1 MLSENSIDKLV
12 QPLVD
17 RQENINNYVIGV
29 IAKRVKEIGTM
40 SKTDVK
46 TLKSLLKSGSDVKQI
61 NKELAKHSNLQ
72 EKEIKSIIKTVA
84 SDTYNSLKPY
94 YDYRHKSF
102 IPLEKNKSLQNVVDT
117 ISTRTVGTYKNI
129 SKAQA
134 FMIRDMKNPKVL
146 KPTSIADTYQSVID
160 EAVQAVLLGNIDF
173 NTAMRRTMKQLNE
186 SGIRQVTYQ
195 AESGRI
201 HSQRLDTAVRRN
213 MLEGIRA
220 IRQGIEDEAGKQYG
234 ADGKEISVHDYPAPD
249 HAPIQGHQF
258 TNEEYEKLQNAEPF
272 KDVRKVKF
280 QSIQRAIGT
289 LNCRHFTY
297 SIIVGVTKP
306 LYSTRELNTILRRN
320 EEGYTLPNGKH
331 LTMYECTQE
340 QRRLETKIRQ
350 YKDGQI
356 MAVEMGDT
364 DLAKHFQT
372 RISQYNKNYKSF
384 SKACG
389 LSIDKTRT
397 TVSGYK
403 MIN

>member
-1 MLSENSIDKLV
+1 
-12 QPLVD
+12 
-17 RQENINNYVIGV
+17 
-29 IAKRVKEIGTM
+29 
-40 SKTDVK
+40 
-46 TLKSLLKSGSDVKQI
+46 
-61 NKELAKHSNLQ
+61 
-72 EKEIKSIIKTVA
+72 
-84 SDTYNSLKPY
+84 
-94 YDYRHKSF
+94 
-102 IPLEKNKSLQNVVDT
+102 
-117 ISTRTVGTYKNI
+117 
-129 SKAQA
+129 
-134 FMIRDMKNPKVL
+134 
-146 KPTSIADTYQSVID
+146 
-160 EAVQAVLLGNIDF
+160 
-173 NTAMRRTMKQLNE
+173 
-186 SGIRQVTYQ
+186 
-195 AESGRI
+195 
-201 HSQRLDTAVRRN
+201 
-213 MLEGIRA
+213 
-220 IRQGIEDEAGKQYG
+220 
-234 ADGKEISVHDYPAPD
+234 
-249 HAPIQGHQF
+249 
-258 TNEEYEKLQNAEPF
+258 LQNAEPF